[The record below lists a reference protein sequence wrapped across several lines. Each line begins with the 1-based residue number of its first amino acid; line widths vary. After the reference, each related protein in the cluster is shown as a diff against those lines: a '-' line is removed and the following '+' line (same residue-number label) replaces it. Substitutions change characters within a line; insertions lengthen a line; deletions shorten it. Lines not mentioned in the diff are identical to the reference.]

1 MTLKIEDVVEKQKQI
16 DKMFEEE
23 GLTDEILKKQ
33 IELNKKINENDL
45 HDGEYVQ

>member
-1 MTLKIEDVVEKQKQI
+1 MKTEDVIEKQKQI

-23 GLTDEILKKQ
+23 GLTDAILKEQ
-33 IELNKKINENDL
+33 IELNKKIHEEDL